1 MPLRTRHRRYSLK
14 DRDQGRH
21 RRHAA
26 PPPTPL
32 EEMVAASLEW
42 HRERHYADSTLA
54 QTKNHLRWF
63 TQWAAE
69 RGITTP
75 GEVTLAVIERYQS
88 HLYHH
93 RKANG
98 QPLSIETQNA
108 RLNAVRSLF
117 RWLVRQH
124 HLPANP
130 AADLVLAREPKRLKD
145 ALTVAEAEQVLSQ
158 PDVGDPLGL
167 RDRAMLELIYSTG
180 IRRSELLRLRRGD
193 VDFLHGTVFV
203 RQGKGRKDRIVPA
216 GERALLWLEKY
227 LHEARPK
234 LATGQDEGEVFLS
247 EHGETICPEHLTALG
262 LRYVRAAGVSKPGGC
277 HLLRHTMATL
287 MLEGGADIRYI
298 QEMLGHQSLQTTQ
311 LYTHVSIGKL
321 KQIHTATHPGAKL
334 EPRVRDHAAEEAEA
348 LAHEAKLA
356 VLGEGNGAL
365 RSE

>member
-1 MPLRTRHRRYSLK
+1 MT
-14 DRDQGRH
+14 
-21 RRHAA
+21 
-26 PPPTPL
+26 
-32 EEMVAASLEW
+32 AASLEW
-42 HRERHYADSTLA
+42 QRERHYAASTIE

-63 TQWAAE
+63 SHWAAE
-69 RGITTP
+69 RGITAP
-75 GEVTLAVIERYQS
+75 GEVTLAVLERYQS

-93 RKANG
+93 RKVNG

-145 ALTVAEAEQVLSQ
+145 ALTVAEAELVLSQ

-167 RDRAMLELIYSTG
+167 RDRAMLELMYSTG
-180 IRRSELLRLRRGD
+180 IRRSEVLHLKSGD

-203 RQGKGRKDRIVPA
+203 RQGKGKKDRIVPA

-227 LHEARPK
+227 LREARPK
-234 LATGQDEGEVFLS
+234 LVTGQDEGEVFLS
-247 EHGETICPEHLTALG
+247 EHGEAICPEHLTALG
-262 LRYVRAAGVSKPGGC
+262 LRYVRAAGITKSGGC

-298 QEMLGHQSLQTTQ
+298 QQMLGHESLQTTQ

-334 EPRVRDHAAEEAEA
+334 EPRTRDHAAEEAEA
-348 LAHEAKLA
+348 VAHEAKLA
-356 VLGEGNGAL
+356 ALGERDGGHDVG
-365 RSE
+365 S